1 MLLKLLILNE
11 MYASDAR
18 FQYSLYYVMLTAMK
32 HMFIDFISTIHA
44 GLSIDGFNIIFVV
57 SIIDI

>member
-32 HMFIDFISTIHA
+32 HMFIDFISTIHT
-44 GLSIDGFNIIFVV
+44 GLSIDDFNIIFVV